1 VDLRPLLV
9 IFDIDGTLVDT
20 TALHHRA
27 LTQVLLGL
35 GLDPHSKPWSAYRH
49 YTDSGVIDELYHD
62 SRGVGAT
69 AHELAHLDAAMQ
81 SEVAAAA
88 CDRPIVEIAGARRL
102 LAHLGSCPDVL
113 LGFATGSMRGAAEFK
128 LQALGLTPSAII
140 LSTGSEFFSREHIV
154 RQVLVDGYQRLGR
167 EFNAVISGDGVWDER
182 VAHALDIAFVGAE
195 TGLHVFGSRANL
207 TVTDWTGLD
216 VDSFRLIARPVSH
229 RILAI
234 PNPLTAHRSP

>member
-27 LTQVLLGL
+27 LSQVLLGL

-49 YTDSGVIDELYHD
+49 YTDSGVMDELYHD

-69 AHELAHLDAAMQ
+69 AHELAHLDAAMH
-81 SEVAAAA
+81 SAVAAAA
-88 CDRPIVEIAGARRL
+88 CDRPIVEIPGARRL

-113 LGFATGSMRGAAEFK
+113 LGFATGSMRGAAELK
-128 LQALGLTPSAII
+128 LQALGLTPTGVL
-140 LSTGSEFFSREHIV
+140 LSTGSEFLSREHIV
-154 RQVLVDGYQRLGR
+154 RQVLIDGSQRLGH
-167 EFNAVISGDGVWDER
+167 EFNAVLGGDGVWDER
-182 VAHALDIAFVGAE
+182 VAHALDIAFIGAE
-195 TGLHVFGSRANL
+195 TGLHVFGSGANL
-207 TVTDWTGLD
+207 TVSDWTELD

-229 RILAI
+229 SILKV
-234 PNPLTAHRSP
+234 R